1 MNKRLVSAAVYLCI
15 IVIVLVAG
23 WAAYKYFYGIPEG
36 PVLPPQSPDK
46 QYSKQVIDLNNE
58 AVALQLEDYEK
69 ALALFDKAIE
79 IDPTY
84 HLAYA
89 NKATLLLTHK
99 RYKEAA
105 VCFETLVAL
114 RPRAA
119 EYYVGQAFCLQRL
132 GQPKEARN
140 SLMYALSAYNHRL
153 DADPVHARLNRALIL
168 FLMDKK
174 RVAKKELKEMERS
187 ATEVSKFAAA
197 LLQSMEDAE
206 KSDPWLVLGL
216 DK

>member
-36 PVLPPQSPDK
+36 PVLPPQSPDE
-46 QYSKQVIDLNNE
+46 QYSEQVIDLNNE
-58 AVALQLEDYEK
+58 AVALQLEDHEK
-69 ALALFDKAIE
+69 ALVLYDKAIE

-89 NKATLLLTHK
+89 NKAQTLLIQK
-99 RYKEAA
+99 RYEEAA

-132 GQPKEARN
+132 GQPKEAR
-140 SLMYALSAYNHRL
+140 SCLMYALSAYNYRL
-153 DADPVHARLNRALIL
+153 DADPVHARLNRALVL
-168 FLMDKK
+168 FLMGKK
-174 RVAKKELKEMERS
+174 RVAKKELKEMER
-187 ATEVSKFAAA
+187 ADIEVSKFAAA